1 MKRAVY
7 PGSFD
12 PITNGH
18 LDIIKRASEIF
29 DEVIVGVLVN
39 PDKNGL
45 FDITERVNLIKK
57 STYNISNVRVESF
70 TGLLID
76 FMKKTDTKIIVKG
89 LRAISDFEYEFQMA
103 MLNNKLNSNIETV
116 FLMTSEKNSYIS
128 SSSIKQIAMFGGSI
142 TDFVPEMIV
151 NDILDKFKK

>member
-29 DEVIVGVLVN
+29 DEVIVGALVN
-39 PDKNGL
+39 PDKKGL
-45 FDITERVNLIKK
+45 FDITERVNLIEK
-57 STYNISNVRVESF
+57 STSNIRNVRVESF

-103 MLNNKLNSNIETV
+103 MLNNKLDSNIETV

-142 TDFVPEMIV
+142 TDFVPEIIV